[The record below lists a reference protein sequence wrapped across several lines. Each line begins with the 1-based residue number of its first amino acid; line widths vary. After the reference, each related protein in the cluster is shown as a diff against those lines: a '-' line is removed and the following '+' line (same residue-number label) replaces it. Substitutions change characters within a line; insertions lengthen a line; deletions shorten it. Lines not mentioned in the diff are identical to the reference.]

1 MTVYQNPDSFFNA
14 VEDAVDTAFSE
25 FVQSTQGLLTSRA
38 PVDTG
43 RLASSFF
50 ISKTFP
56 SDEVRSLP
64 WAPKGAK
71 VVERPEYRGLGS
83 GAGNKITY
91 GGTWFIT
98 NNVPYGPYVAFD
110 PVYGKGGRAFGPDWY
125 TATVNQNPARFQA
138 LLRKNL
144 RGV

>member
-14 VEDAVDTAFSE
+14 IEEAVDTAFSE

-50 ISKTFP
+50 ISKAQP
-56 SDEVRSLP
+56 SDQVAPTP
-64 WAPKGAK
+64 WADKGAK
-71 VVERPEYRGLGS
+71 KVVRPEYTGR
-83 GAGNKITY
+83 ITY
-91 GGTWFIT
+91 DGTWFIT

-138 LLRKNL
+138 LLRKEL
-144 RGV
+144 RKI

>member
-1 MTVYQNPDSFFNA
+1 MTVYQNTDSFFN
-14 VEDAVDTAFSE
+14 ELETAVDKAFSE

-50 ISKTFP
+50 ISKAQP
-56 SDEVRSLP
+56 SNEVTYTP

-71 VVERPEYRGLGS
+71 KVIRPTYTQP
-83 GAGNKITY
+83 ITY

-144 RGV
+144 RAV